1 MFSSNPAKL
10 FYLALC
16 FSIGFSACGFW
27 SRKAEN
33 SNAAN
38 PTPFTAQEIPSEI
51 PFSNREPEVF
61 QCEII
66 VSNFVNGEKS
76 DRKTFVARS
85 GTRRLTIFAAGEK
98 AEVAFLQTN
107 DAGAFSI
114 SREKKV
120 FTESPIN
127 RASPASSG
135 SENFNDFLTVAW
147 LNARA
152 SAAFENLGAENGLSK
167 FRVRLNDSDASEIL
181 IYVDEN
187 LKIPV
192 KQEFYS
198 RAGSEKTLL
207 YTVELKNFQTQTDEK
222 FFELPPKDFRK
233 VSREEFDKIVR

>member
-1 MFSSNPAKL
+1 M

-27 SRKAEN
+27 SRRAEN

-51 PFSNREPEVF
+51 PFSSREPEIF

-66 VSNFVNGEKS
+66 VSNFIDGEKQE
-76 DRKTFVARS
+76 RKTFVARS
-85 GTRRLTIFAAGEK
+85 GNRRLTIFAAGEK
-98 AEVAFLQTN
+98 TEVAFLQAGE
-107 DAGAFSI
+107 DGAFSI
-114 SREKKV
+114 SQEKKV
-120 FTESPIN
+120 YTEN
-127 RASPASSG
+127 AAGRALPASG
-135 SENFNDFLTVAW
+135 GENFNDFLTVAW
-147 LNARA
+147 LNSKA
-152 SAAFENLGAENGLSK
+152 SAAFENLGAENGFDK
-167 FRVRLNDSDASEIL
+167 FRVRLNDSEASEIL

-207 YTVELKNFQTQTDEK
+207 YAVELKNFQLQTDDK

-233 VSREEFDKIVR
+233 VSREEFDKVVRQ

>member
-27 SRKAEN
+27 SRRAEN

-51 PFSNREPEVF
+51 PFANREPEVF

-66 VSNFVNGEKS
+66 VSNFINGEKQE
-76 DRKTFVARS
+76 RKTFVARS
-85 GTRRLTIFAAGEK
+85 GNRRLTIFAAGEK

-114 SREKKV
+114 SQEKKV
-120 FTESPIN
+120 YTEN
-127 RASPASSG
+127 AGGRASPVSN

-147 LNARA
+147 LNAKA
-152 SAAFENLGAENGLSK
+152 SAAFENLGAENGFDK
-167 FRVRLNDSDASEIL
+167 FRVRLNESDASEIL

-198 RAGSEKTLL
+198 RAGDEKTLL